1 MQFLVEQ
8 TTSNGTVL
16 VITEKAPQKSSTLY
30 VFAINDSLLQTFLAH
45 TKERPGALDPVNKTF
60 VSNLTILLSIFPTEK
75 SLWFLDYLMDIMP
88 LKADVSSNTI
98 NSWIVAIE
106 KYNNT
111 QSKAS
116 LKITKEIE
124 YLKSLA
130 THAQTVFENKLS
142 TKNKKVLEEEMGLI
156 DKVTPGA
163 GVPITTSIEMD
174 PTLRGNLAEVIGKK
188 YDAHLMRSSKTN
200 EDKLYS
206 FFLHEGIHEWIS
218 KVSPITAGRPELA
231 TRLSKGAITLILN
244 EAKVP
249 VINTTSMTVQ
259 EVVEQ
264 LSRGDISMGEL
275 DSRMKERALAYIK
288 DKDMV
293 IPNVKNSFYQ
303 TLYKALEGIAK
314 RCKTTLTGQDGDAWQ
329 NKLNTL
335 ASEVQSQIKSPNNV
349 TVKKI
354 VNALATCFIS
364 ESDYKSSK
372 EMENA
377 NIKSE
382 DRTSFRL
389 DDWQNA
395 LVESILSGESVIAV
409 GPTSG
414 GKTLTSMVALDR
426 LFRQDKE
433 KTLIY
438 VAPNFYQALQAYCS
452 MVKSFPKQT
461 FGLITGSIN
470 INPRDCKYWVGTP
483 EHLWTFARAGNMKFN
498 IGIMDEIHT
507 ISSPDTATLE
517 NKRKAVCLAK
527 LIGLIQNQFVGL
539 SATIHPDD
547 EERLALHVEK
557 ILFDSGVKLKVEF
570 GLGGNKIK
578 RFIPLVNEVFTGED
592 ILPVAEAKT
601 SKTIRVTPENTFKLM
616 KMLSDK
622 QMTPSLVFDMDEK
635 ASYTLFSSLVK
646 YLSDRHQNEYVTWR
660 NINNNFE
667 KEITS
672 INKEILTN
680 PEGDKYER
688 LRQKRNTLLI
698 KIMDYISTQ
707 IRLALGIKP
716 AVTPSGNEEEPVKI
730 WPGSSRPRRKRVTIE
745 EDEIKT
751 TSPIEGEKVD
761 SSKSVAGLNMIEV
774 DESLRIMAPSL
785 ILGQPFALPA
795 MIPQEVSDLYSEL
808 RVLKLELAKA
818 ELRPIPEVC
827 SGIGSYFSFAKKK
840 KNNVFRQLY
849 NHDKTQITKE
859 DETAYN
865 MIAALSDAEGVKFED
880 VKQIFK
886 LMDVALSFGIGILI
900 PTMPFC
906 VQFQIM
912 KMLNDGDITIVFAS
926 ESLSMG
932 VNFPARSCVVRT
944 LQNGAADITKVLQ
957 MGGRAGR
964 RGVTSDG
971 KQDKE
976 AYSITWNI
984 SNASDVDLAQKNS
997 STMPRLVLD
1006 LENIKD
1012 KGPEVVVKNHRM
1024 TAMEINMIMN
1034 SAASIEDL
1042 KIATER
1048 LEKTTARLGRG
1059 QKFISEDD
1067 ENKMAAKEAVGK
1079 KSKIE
1084 TYEEEEEE
1092 ETKSTKTVKK
1102 EVFSK
1107 DSSVVTSIEK
1117 CITILGRDLSFSSD
1131 IISKLN
1137 KRVEYIKSNVVNAE
1151 MLDEPYEWA
1160 ERINIVKQALQEVH
1174 TGLYTRKCVAL
1185 LNYISVLYK
1194 LIHRISMK
1202 YIGLVYQKDSTRSM

>member
-30 VFAINDSLLQTFLAH
+30 VFGINDSLLQTFLAH

-249 VINTTSMTVQ
+249 IINTTSMTVQ

-264 LSRGDISMGEL
+264 LSRGDISTGEL

-314 RCKTTLTGQDGDAWQ
+314 RCKTTLSEQDGDAWQ
-329 NKLNTL
+329 TKLNTL

-354 VNALATCFIS
+354 VNALAACFIS

-557 ILFDSGVKLKVEF
+557 ILLDSGVKLKVEF
-570 GLGGNKIK
+570 G
-578 RFIPLVNEVFTGED
+578 
-592 ILPVAEAKT
+592 
-601 SKTIRVTPENTFKLM
+601 
-616 KMLSDK
+616 
-622 QMTPSLVFDMDEK
+622 
-635 ASYTLFSSLVK
+635 
-646 YLSDRHQNEYVTWR
+646 
-660 NINNNFE
+660 
-667 KEITS
+667 
-672 INKEILTN
+672 
-680 PEGDKYER
+680 ER
-688 LRQKRNTLLI
+688 
-698 KIMDYISTQ
+698 
-707 IRLALGIKP
+707 
-716 AVTPSGNEEEPVKI
+716 
-730 WPGSSRPRRKRVTIE
+730 
-745 EDEIKT
+745 
-751 TSPIEGEKVD
+751 
-761 SSKSVAGLNMIEV
+761 
-774 DESLRIMAPSL
+774 
-785 ILGQPFALPA
+785 
-795 MIPQEVSDLYSEL
+795 
-808 RVLKLELAKA
+808 
-818 ELRPIPEVC
+818 
-827 SGIGSYFSFAKKK
+827 
-840 KNNVFRQLY
+840 
-849 NHDKTQITKE
+849 
-859 DETAYN
+859 
-865 MIAALSDAEGVKFED
+865 
-880 VKQIFK
+880 
-886 LMDVALSFGIGILI
+886 
-900 PTMPFC
+900 
-906 VQFQIM
+906 
-912 KMLNDGDITIVFAS
+912 
-926 ESLSMG
+926 
-932 VNFPARSCVVRT
+932 
-944 LQNGAADITKVLQ
+944 
-957 MGGRAGR
+957 
-964 RGVTSDG
+964 
-971 KQDKE
+971 
-976 AYSITWNI
+976 
-984 SNASDVDLAQKNS
+984 
-997 STMPRLVLD
+997 
-1006 LENIKD
+1006 
-1012 KGPEVVVKNHRM
+1012 
-1024 TAMEINMIMN
+1024 
-1034 SAASIEDL
+1034 
-1042 KIATER
+1042 
-1048 LEKTTARLGRG
+1048 
-1059 QKFISEDD
+1059 
-1067 ENKMAAKEAVGK
+1067 
-1079 KSKIE
+1079 
-1084 TYEEEEEE
+1084 
-1092 ETKSTKTVKK
+1092 
-1102 EVFSK
+1102 
-1107 DSSVVTSIEK
+1107 
-1117 CITILGRDLSFSSD
+1117 
-1131 IISKLN
+1131 
-1137 KRVEYIKSNVVNAE
+1137 
-1151 MLDEPYEWA
+1151 
-1160 ERINIVKQALQEVH
+1160 
-1174 TGLYTRKCVAL
+1174 
-1185 LNYISVLYK
+1185 
-1194 LIHRISMK
+1194 
-1202 YIGLVYQKDSTRSM
+1202 

>member
-1 MQFLVEQ
+1 MQYLIEQ
-8 TTSNGTVL
+8 TTSNGTILAL
-16 VITEKAPQKSSTLY
+16 VKKAPQRSSTLY
-30 VFAINDSLLQTFLAH
+30 VFQVNDSLLATFLAH
-45 TKERPGALDPVNKTF
+45 TKERPGALDPINKTF
-60 VSNLTILLSIFPTEK
+60 VANLTTLLRIFPTEK

-88 LKADVSSNTI
+88 LNADVSSNTI
-98 NSWIVAIE
+98 NGWIVGIE
-106 KYNNT
+106 NYNNS
-111 QSKAS
+111 QPNPN

-124 YLKSLA
+124 YLTSLRA
-130 THAQTVFENKLS
+130 RAHTIFENKLT
-142 TKNKKVLEEEMGLI
+142 TKNKKALEEEMTLI

-163 GVPITTSIEMD
+163 PVPIVTPIEMD
-174 PTLRGNLAEVIGKK
+174 PTLRGKLAEAIGKK

-206 FFLHEGIHEWIS
+206 FFLHEGVHEWITR
-218 KVSPITAGRPELA
+218 VSPSTAGRPELA
-231 TRLSKGAITLILN
+231 ARLSKGAIILILN

-249 VINTTSMTVQ
+249 IVNNSSMTIQ
-259 EVVEQ
+259 EVVAQ
-264 LSRGDISMGEL
+264 VANGDVSIGEL
-275 DSRMKERALAYIK
+275 DSRMRERALVYIK
-288 DKDMV
+288 DNDIL

-303 TLYKALEGIAK
+303 ILYRTLETIAK
-314 RCKTTLTGQDGDAWQ
+314 KCKTTLLSQDSDGGNLWQ
-329 NKLNTL
+329 AKLNTL
-335 ASEVQSQIKSPNNV
+335 ATEVESQIRSPNNA

-354 VNALATCFIS
+354 ANAVSTCFIS
-364 ESDYKSSK
+364 ESDYKLSK

-377 NIKSE
+377 SIKSE
-382 DRTSFRL
+382 KTSFRL

-395 LVESILSGESVIAV
+395 LVESILTGESVIAV

-470 INPRDCKYWVGTP
+470 ISPRDCKYWVGTP
-483 EHLWTFARAGNMKFN
+483 EHLWTFARAGDMKFN
-498 IGIMDEIHT
+498 IGIIDEIHT
-507 ISSPDTATLE
+507 ISSPDTTTLE
-517 NKRKAVCLAK
+517 NKRKAVCLGK
-527 LIGLIQNQFVGL
+527 LIGLIKNQFVGL

-547 EERLALHVEK
+547 EEKLASHVEK
-557 ILFDSGVKLKVEF
+557 ILLDSGVKLKVEF

-601 SKTIRVTPENTFKLM
+601 NKTIRVTPENTFNLM

-622 QMTPSLVFDMDEK
+622 QMTPSLIFDMDEK

-667 KEITS
+667 KDITA

-688 LRQKRNTLLI
+688 LRQKRNSLI
-698 KIMDYISTQ
+698 VGIIAYISTQ
-707 IRLALGIKP
+707 IRLALDIKEVIVVE
-716 AVTPSGNEEEPVKI
+716 AGNEESVKI
-730 WPGSSRPRRKRVTIE
+730 WPGSTRPRRKRVVIE
-745 EDEIKT
+745 EDETKEASKE
-751 TSPIEGEKVD
+751 TSTNN
-761 SSKSVAGLNMIEV
+761 SKSVAGLNMVEV

-785 ILGQPFALPA
+785 TTGQPFTLPS
-795 MIPQEVSDLYSEL
+795 MIPQEVSDLYGEL
-808 RVLKLELAKA
+808 RILKLELSKA
-818 ELRPIPEVC
+818 ELRPIPEIC
-827 SGIGSYFSFAKKK
+827 SGIGSYFNFGKKR
-840 KNNVFRQLY
+840 KNDVFRQLY
-849 NHDKTQITKE
+849 NHDKSQITKE
-859 DETAYN
+859 DETTYN
-865 MIAALSDAEGVKFED
+865 MIAALSDAEGVKFDD

-912 KMLNDGDITIVFAS
+912 KMLNEGDITIVFAS

-944 LQNGAADITKVLQ
+944 LQNGTADITKVLQ

-964 RGVTSDG
+964 RGVSSDG

-976 AYSITWNI
+976 AYSITWNV
-984 SNASDVDLAQKNS
+984 SNASDIDQAQKNS

-1012 KGPEVVVKNHRM
+1012 RGAEVIVKNHKT
-1024 TAMEINMIMN
+1024 TAMEINIVMN
-1034 SAASIEDL
+1034 TAASVEDL
-1042 KIATER
+1042 KIATEK

-1059 QKFISEDD
+1059 KKFISEED

-1084 TYEEEEEE
+1084 TYEEDEEE
-1092 ETKSTKTVKK
+1092 ETKSVKTVKK
-1102 EVFSK
+1102 ETFTK

-1117 CITILGRDLSFSSD
+1117 CVTILGRDLSFSSD
-1131 IISKLN
+1131 TISKLN
-1137 KRVEYIKSNVVNAE
+1137 KRVGYIKSEVVNAE

-1160 ERINIVKQALQEVH
+1160 ERINLVKQALQEVH
-1174 TGLYTRKCVAL
+1174 TGLHTRKCTAL

-1202 YIGLVYQKDSTRSM
+1202 YIGLVYQKDSTRSI